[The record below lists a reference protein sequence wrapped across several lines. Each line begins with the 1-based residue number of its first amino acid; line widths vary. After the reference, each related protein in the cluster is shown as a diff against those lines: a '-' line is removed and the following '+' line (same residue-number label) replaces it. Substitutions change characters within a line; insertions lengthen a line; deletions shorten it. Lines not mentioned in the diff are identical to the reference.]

1 MDAYSLVILP
11 LLYLQLNFISINEF
25 NTKEVNFTDNFT
37 VAYKVSKNIGANL
50 QQSAQ
55 NIVTIQEHQSYLI
68 VKKISY

>member
-1 MDAYSLVILP
+1 M
-11 LLYLQLNFISINEF
+11 
-25 NTKEVNFTDNFT
+25 
-37 VAYKVSKNIGANL
+37 NIGANL